1 MKIAGVEVETEP
13 FTDKKLDLAI
23 ESIDF
28 VVKVNQIDLKSI
40 LEVCNLINSEGHSIG
55 YIHRY
60 PSDNTTTIGVK
71 TRNERI

>member
-1 MKIAGVEVETEP
+1 MRIFDIKVESEP
-13 FTDKKLDLAI
+13 FSDNELDLAI

-60 PSDNTTTIGVK
+60 PSDNTTTIGV
-71 TRNERI
+71 RV